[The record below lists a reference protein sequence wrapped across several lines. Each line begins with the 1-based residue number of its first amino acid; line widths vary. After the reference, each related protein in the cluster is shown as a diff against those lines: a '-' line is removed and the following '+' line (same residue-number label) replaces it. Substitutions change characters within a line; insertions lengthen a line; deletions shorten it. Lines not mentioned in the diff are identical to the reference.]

1 MKYTKEDL
9 YALTGEEFEDFC
21 LSNIKN
27 IAPDVYNYE
36 YNLDGSFDL
45 IANNGTVA
53 IEIKHH
59 KSIDIDYI
67 KIFFKLLSLTPK
79 IKVFILITSGK
90 LTKRADDL
98 LKKEVEKNAL
108 SIAKIKIVDV
118 EELITLTKN
127 DKINIKQI
135 KVAKKRSLT
144 QNRILT
150 ISSFVSIISVLLLL
164 FSFTLKIQKPTLEKK
179 IQNVELAIG
188 NLKDLEVQLNDIKE
202 DMQKTQKAKK
212 IIEQEYNKAKELEK
226 LTEQQI
232 ESFKEA
238 IKSQSWYDI
247 LLQNALSF
255 ILGVGSSIVAT
266 ILISKYRQ
274 KKTLED

>member
-1 MKYTKEDL
+1 MEYTKEDL
-9 YALTGEEFEDFC
+9 YALTTEEFEEFC

-27 IAPDVYNYE
+27 IFPDVFNYE
-36 YNLDGSFDL
+36 DNLDDSFSL
-45 IANNGTVA
+45 TANDGTVG

-59 KSIDIDYI
+59 KNIDIEYI
-67 KIFFKLLSLTPK
+67 RIFINLLLLNPK

-98 LKKEVEKNAL
+98 LKKEVKKNTSL
-108 SIAKIKIVDV
+108 TAKIKIVDV
-118 EELITLTKN
+118 EDLITLIKN

-135 KVAKKRSLT
+135 KVAKKRSSKQNLT
-144 QNRILT
+144 LS
-150 ISSFVSIISVLLLL
+150 ISSSLSLITALFLFFSITFENQKPSLEN
-164 FSFTLKIQKPTLEKK
+164 KIQT
-179 IQNVELAIG
+179 VEGAIG
-188 NLKDLEVQLNDIKE
+188 NLKDLEIQLKNIKE
-202 DMQKTQKAKK
+202 EMQKTQKAKE
-212 IIEQEYNKAKELEK
+212 IIELEYNKAKELEK
-226 LTEQQI
+226 LTDQQL

-238 IKSQSWYDI
+238 IKSQSWYD
-247 LLQNALSF
+247 LLIQNVLSF